1 VLQRQSLGRHLP
13 YGLRSLGVCA
23 LVAPLMGLVMGLG
36 AGACSSPAPKS
47 GGENGAGAPIGEVR
61 DTSITH
67 EDCPTAGKQVK
78 TSKPQSAFASNK
90 SYVSH
95 VFDGS
100 REVCSFADLDGDGIV
115 DLWTF
120 YGPDGKV
127 RRREAS
133 YGVTK
138 GIDEIA
144 IYKDG
149 ELDLVLRETNFDGK
163 IDTWDYYEGG
173 KLARRERDKSGAGR
187 VEEWWTFEPP
197 GSDNATIV
205 PADPRTGK
213 PDPSQTIKLG
223 APVAP
228 KASAPAVMTKPP
240 ATPPTPSSTASST
253 PAAPSSSAK
262 KGP

>member
-1 VLQRQSLGRHLP
+1 MLQRQSLGRHLK

-23 LVAPLMGLVMGLG
+23 LVAPLMSLG
-36 AGACSSPAPKS
+36 AGACSSPTAKS
-47 GGENGAGAPIGEVR
+47 GGENGAGAPIGEIR

-78 TSKPQSAFASNK
+78 TSKPQSSFSSNK

-95 VFDGS
+95 VFDNG

-120 YGPDGKV
+120 FGPDGKI

-144 IYKDG
+144 VYKDG
-149 ELDLVLRETNFDGK
+149 EVDLVLRETNFDGK
-163 IDTWDYYEGG
+163 IDTWDYYEAG

-197 GSDNATIV
+197 GSDNATII

-228 KASAPAVMTKPP
+228 KASAPPVMTKP
-240 ATPPTPSSTASST
+240 TASPPPST
-253 PAAPSSSAK
+253 TASTTAAPSASASAK
-262 KGP
+262 KGK